1 MQSKREAGICA
12 EGIDGRL
19 NTQLLKECSWAAR
32 LVDSGVGRATMGPGL
47 AGAEHNESMLRT
59 ILRNPAQRA
68 HVVFVELVP
77 GKSLNG
83 VLWSV
88 WLPQAGSAE
97 GVAKRV
103 RRTAS
108 ECLLQK
114 LWIALNASLGQVL
127 ARVKFVVAAGPEK
140 FFQHKP
146 AHRFPVVI

>member
-1 MQSKREAGICA
+1 ICDFVQSKREAGICA

-83 VLWSV
+83 VLWSA
-88 WLPQAGSAE
+88 WMPQAGRVE
-97 GVAKRV
+97 GIANRV
-103 RRTAS
+103 PR
-108 ECLLQK
+108 
-114 LWIALNASLGQVL
+114 
-127 ARVKFVVAAGPEK
+127 AAGK
-140 FFQHKP
+140 GMLQ
-146 AHRFPVVI
+146 